1 MSLKFYKKGQGY
13 YTRLYSGLVC
23 FLIVAIGCYRLYQML
38 WAPDNIWVSTLVPGG
53 LCIGLTLLI
62 FWMVNKP
69 NIADFMIA
77 AEGEIKKVSWSSRR
91 EIVASTTIVI
101 VVVLFMGFMLVG
113 VDFLFQGLF
122 RLLKVYPE
130 LPKVV

>member
-13 YTRLYSGLVC
+13 YTRLYSALAG
-23 FLIVAIGCYRLYQML
+23 FLIVAIGCYRLYQKL
-38 WAPDNIWVSTLVPGG
+38 YSPDNIWVCTLVPG
-53 LCIGLTLLI
+53 CICVGLTLLI
-62 FWMVNKP
+62 FWVVNKP

-101 VVVLFMGFMLVG
+101 LVVLCMGFMLVG
-113 VDFLFQGLF
+113 VDFFFQFLF
-122 RLLKVYPE
+122 RVLGVYPE